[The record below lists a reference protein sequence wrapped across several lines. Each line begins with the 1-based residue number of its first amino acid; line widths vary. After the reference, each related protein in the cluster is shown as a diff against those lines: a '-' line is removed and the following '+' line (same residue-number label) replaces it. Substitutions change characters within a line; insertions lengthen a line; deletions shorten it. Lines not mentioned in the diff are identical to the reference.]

1 MARIRSL
8 HPGQWTDEAFVQCS
22 AFARLLA
29 LGLRNEA
36 DDQGIFEWKPTTL
49 KMRLFPADSVDVVAL
64 LVELEQSGQ
73 IRRFEVAEK
82 AFGAIRNF
90 RKWQRPEKPKVM
102 YEMPDGLKGFVG
114 LEPTEDSG
122 DLRRTLW
129 DAQDGRCAYCETEI
143 TFYAKKANSLEVD
156 HVVPISRGGSG
167 ERHNLV
173 ATCMPCNRA
182 KGAMTGDEFHEKR
195 LSGAKS
201 PTVAPECGVSQRQ
214 SAKVSAEEGGRREE
228 VVEGGIGKTLAAQP
242 RARELDPEVLTIIEA
257 FDHCRIEAHGK
268 ARARLAPHATDTVTA
283 QRWVQQGL
291 TAALLTPLFAA
302 RHRARAAAG
311 QEPIDTLR
319 FLDRAVAELGS
330 PTPGQP
336 PASPGNVH
344 THPAAELEKRKA
356 AHIAALKIH
365 LASPDTVPAP
375 PASAYG
381 LAYNR
386 ETQGVML
393 APGPRAPIPAPQDA
407 QAEGAA

>member
-36 DDQGIFEWKPTTL
+36 DDQGVFEWKPTTI

-73 IRRFEVAEK
+73 IRHFEVAGK

-90 RKWQRPEKPKVM
+90 RKWQRPEKPNAVHPL
-102 YEMPDGLKGFVG
+102 PDGLRAFVC
-114 LEPTEDSG
+114 LSTIE
-122 DLRRTLW
+122 
-129 DAQDGRCAYCETEI
+129 A
-143 TFYAKKANSLEVD
+143 AKKPGSSTTD
-156 HVVPISRGGSG
+156 PHTDGDSPPTDRQPIDDQSTTNRRAVG
-167 ERHNLV
+167 EH
-173 ATCMPCNRA
+173 
-182 KGAMTGDEFHEKR
+182 
-195 LSGAKS
+195 S
-201 PTVAPECGVSQRQ
+201 P
-214 SAKVSAEEGGRREE
+214 KVISEEGGRRKE
-228 VVEGGIGKTLAAQP
+228 VVEGGTGKTLAAQP
-242 RARELDPEVLTIIEA
+242 RARGLDPEVLTIIEA

-319 FLDRAVAELGS
+319 FLERAVAELGS
-330 PTPGQP
+330 PTPSQPQP
-336 PASPGNVH
+336 PAGNVH
-344 THPAAELEKRKA
+344 THPAAELEQRKA
-356 AHIAALKIH
+356 AYGAAMQAHK
-365 LASPDTVPAP
+365 AGKAERPN
-375 PASAYG
+375 SADYG

-386 ETQGVML
+386 ETQGIML
-393 APGPRAPIPAPQDA
+393 AGAPRPPIPPPQDA
-407 QAEGAA
+407 PPSAPEGSPERVA